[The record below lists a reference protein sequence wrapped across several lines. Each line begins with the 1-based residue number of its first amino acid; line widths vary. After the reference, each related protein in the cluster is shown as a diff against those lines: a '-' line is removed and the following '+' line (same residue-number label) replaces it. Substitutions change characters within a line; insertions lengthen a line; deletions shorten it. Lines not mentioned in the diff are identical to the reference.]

1 MKRTLYLSMVCLL
14 SAFSAVGQI
23 GLRGLNPIEK
33 QKLQLPELPASQSRV
48 TLLRSSENV
57 DYTQGVFILNE
68 DWFGHNNSTINFMT
82 SSGDFAY
89 RIFQTANPGKELGC
103 TSQFG
108 TIFGDNMFI
117 TSKQPKDGGA
127 SIEGGR
133 LNVVDA
139 KTMKVKAQF
148 TDIGG
153 GDGRA
158 FLGVNDSVGYIGA
171 SNGIFLFDIKN
182 LTVGD
187 QLKGASNSGGL
198 YNGQVGMMVRTKTYV
213 FAVQQSKG
221 VLVIDPLKHEIIK
234 LIEGSFS
241 TLTQSKDGSVWV
253 GAGSR
258 LLCIDPETLEE
269 TYLSLPDGLTIPDS
283 WYAWTAGVL
292 CASTQENA
300 IYWTKGGGF
309 SSGNEIYRYEIGN
322 PSSMDKPF
330 YTIPEKGRVLYVGA
344 GLRVSPDDK
353 LYISAFENFG
363 SINYWQYVVDAKTGR
378 QLGCYPLEPSYWF
391 PAMHIFPDNE
401 APVVKDFTS
410 IEAGINDAPITVS
423 LKDMA
428 TDKDNIAEAIYKS
441 VKSVSNESLLS
452 ASILGDNLTLT
463 LKPDQT
469 GEATVSVNFDSNGK
483 IVTKDLKVTV
493 KGKAV
498 YLDKH
503 ELSLNVGEKSTLKV
517 TVPEGVSAVWTS
529 SNSNV
534 ASVVNGE
541 ITAVAQG
548 SAKIIVSAGNEKD
561 TCLVNVSLSVQS
573 LTLDVESDTTRVQRD
588 GTLQLK
594 VKLHP
599 EGAVLPELLWNS
611 SNTKVAHV
619 NNKGLVTAFADG
631 LAVIKVMSAD
641 SSKMDSCVIKVLANI
656 QSVSLPE
663 SISLNTNSNGKQ
675 HTYTLKPTF
684 IPAKPTNTVVSWKSS
699 NEDIVTVSEKG
710 LITAIKAGEATITVT
725 TEDGSKTAECKV
737 NCVQWPD
744 AVKLDLT
751 FVSMKPGNTQQ
762 LTITTT
768 PDSIGAVP
776 MKYVSD
782 TPDVVTVDKNGVLT
796 AKKYGEATITVTTE
810 DGSKTAEC
818 KVNCVQWPDAVKL
831 DLTFVSMKP
840 GNTQQLTIT
849 TTPDSIG
856 AVPMKYVS
864 DTPDVVTVDKNGVL
878 TAKKYGEAI
887 ITVSPLS
894 GADVKATC
902 KVAVEI
908 PVTSIQLDK
917 DTICQKPN
925 TFAQLTAT
933 INPGDATFQE
943 LTWKSTSMSPVR
955 VSSDGKV
962 SFVRPGK
969 SNVVVTSKYG
979 GITDTCVI
987 IVDSIHVESFELKQH
1002 EMTIDIS
1009 KSGRLEWIYAPD
1021 DASQT
1026 MPDITAADEDILYI
1040 YYDGR
1045 IRGEKAG
1052 STWVYAN
1059 MENGKFVDSCLVHV
1073 VCDIDTVTLNKNQAT
1088 IELGRTITLTPTVKV
1103 KPTVEN
1109 PEEVD
1114 QTVYWE
1120 SDNKEIATV
1129 VDGVV
1134 TAISGGSTRIW
1145 VYTNYGDIPAYCDVT
1160 VVPVTE
1166 APSSSVTGVSLNAS
1180 SLSLDKGE
1188 TAVLAAIVTP
1198 SNAENKS
1205 VSWSSSDITVAS
1217 VADDGTVTA
1226 GIAGVATITVTT
1238 DDGGYTATC
1247 EVTVTDPDLDKPV
1260 VEAADSTATLTF
1272 PKVPEATFYE
1282 VSVYKYVNEVPV
1294 LFGVYTMDADGNI
1307 LTGLRSDLR
1316 LGTPG
1321 KIAISLRDLDE
1332 DSDYIVKITAVKE
1345 KDGKKE
1351 VVGTFYS
1358 EPFSTSS
1365 GTVSNETIG
1374 AGEARIYYYAGYL
1387 HLNNLE
1393 SYRCYIVGFNGTVL
1407 DAFEVT
1413 DLNESRLMSFSKGSY
1428 IITAING
1435 NDRITRKFVIK

>member
-1 MKRTLYLSMVCLL
+1 MKRTLYLSMACLL
-14 SAFSAVGQI
+14 SAFSMTGQTS
-23 GLRGLNPIEK
+23 LRNLNPIEE
-33 QKLQLPELPASQSRV
+33 QKLQLPEVPLIQTRSSM
-48 TLLRSSENV
+48 LRSGNNQN
-57 DYTQGVFILNE
+57 YTNGVFILNE
-68 DWFGHNNSTINFMT
+68 DWFGHRNSTINFMDPD
-82 SSGDFAY
+82 GKFDY
-89 RIFQTANPGKELGC
+89 RIFQESNPGKELGC

-117 TSKQPKDGGA
+117 TSKQPQDPGA

-139 KTMKVKAQF
+139 KTMKVKTQLA
-148 TDIGG
+148 DIGG

-158 FLGVNDSVGYIGA
+158 FLGVNDSIGYIGA

-182 LTVGD
+182 LKVGE

-198 YNGQVGMMVRTKTYV
+198 YNGQIGMMVRTKTYV

-221 VLVIDPLKHEIIK
+221 VLVIDPLKHEI
-234 LIEGSFS
+234 LRVIEGSFS
-241 TLTQSKDGSVWV
+241 TLTQSKDGNVWV

-258 LLCIDPETLEE
+258 LLCINPETLEE
-269 TYLSLPDGLTIPDS
+269 NYVALPEGLTIPDS

-292 CASTQENA
+292 CASTQENV

-309 SSGNEIYRYEIGN
+309 SSGNEIYRYVIGD
-322 PSSMDKPF
+322 PSSMEKPF
-330 YTIPEKGRVLYVGA
+330 YTIPDKGRVLYVGA

-353 LYISAFENFG
+353 LYISAFESFG
-363 SINYWQYVVDAKTGR
+363 SINYWQYVVNAKTGV
-378 QLGCYPLEPSYWF
+378 QLGCYQLESTYWF

-401 APVVKDFTS
+401 VPVVSDFTPV
-410 IEAGINDAPITVS
+410 EASINDAPIIVS
-423 LKDMA
+423 LKGMA

-441 VKSVSNESLLS
+441 VKSVSNDKLLS
-452 ASILGDNLTLT
+452 TSIFGDKLTLT

-469 GEATVSVNFDSNGK
+469 GDAVVSINFDSNGK
-483 IVTKDLKVTV
+483 IVTKELKVTV
-493 KGKAV
+493 KGKAI

-503 ELSLNVGEKSTLKV
+503 ELSLNVGEESTLKV
-517 TVPEGVSAVWTS
+517 NAQEGTSVVWKS

-534 ASVVNGE
+534 ATVDAGKISA
-541 ITAVAQG
+541 IAQG
-548 SAKIIVSAGNEKD
+548 STKIIVEVGSNKD
-561 TCLVNVSLSVQS
+561 TCLVNVISPIESLK
-573 LTLDVESDTTRVQRD
+573 LDVEKDTMILQRD
-588 GTLQLK
+588 STLLLK
-594 VKLHP
+594 VKQVP
-599 EGAVLPELLWNS
+599 DGAVLPKLLWSS
-611 SNTKVAHV
+611 SNTKVVHV
-619 NNKGLVTAFADG
+619 NNKGLITAFADG

-663 SISLNTNSNGKQ
+663 SISLNTNPKGKQ

-684 IPAKPTNTVVSWKSS
+684 IPAKPTNTVVRWKSS
-699 NEDIVTVSEKG
+699 NEEIVTVSEKG

-751 FVSMKPGNTQQ
+751 FVSMKPDKTQQ

-768 PDSIGAVP
+768 PDSIGVVP

-782 TPDVVTVDKNGVLT
+782 TPDVVTVDENGVLT
-796 AKKYGEATITVTTE
+796 AKKYGEAT
-810 DGSKTAEC
+810 
-818 KVNCVQWPDAVKL
+818 
-831 DLTFVSMKP
+831 
-840 GNTQQLTIT
+840 
-849 TTPDSIG
+849 
-856 AVPMKYVS
+856 
-864 DTPDVVTVDKNGVL
+864 
-878 TAKKYGEAI
+878 

-925 TFAQLTAT
+925 TFAQLTAK
-933 INPGDATFQE
+933 INPENATFKE
-943 LTWKSTSMSPVR
+943 LTWKSTNMSSVR

-962 SFVRPGK
+962 SFVRPGV
-969 SNVVVTSKYG
+969 SNVIATSKFG
-979 GITDTCVI
+979 GIKDTCVI
-987 IVDSIHVESFELKQH
+987 IVDSIHVESFELKEH
-1002 EMTIDIS
+1002 EVTIDIA
-1009 KSGRLEWIYAPD
+1009 KSGRLEWTYSPD
-1021 DASQT
+1021 EATQT
-1026 MPDITAADEDILYI
+1026 MPDLTAADEDILYI

-1045 IRGEKAG
+1045 IRGEKIG
-1052 STWVYAN
+1052 STWVYAS
-1059 MENGKFVDSCLVHV
+1059 MEKGKFTDSCLVHV
-1073 VCDIDTVTLNKNQAT
+1073 VCDIDTVTLNRNQAV
-1088 IELGRTITLTPTVKV
+1088 IEVANSITLTPTVKV

-1109 PEEVD
+1109 PANVD
-1114 QTVYWE
+1114 QTVYWK
-1120 SDNKEIATV
+1120 SDDEKIAAV
-1129 VDGVV
+1129 VDGKV
-1134 TAISGGSTRIW
+1134 TAISEGMTRIW
-1145 VYTNYGDIPAYCDVT
+1145 VYTNYGKIPAYCDVT

-1166 APSSSVTGVSLNAS
+1166 TPPASVTGVSLNIS

-1205 VSWSSSDITVAS
+1205 VSWSSSDATVAL

-1238 DDGGYTATC
+1238 DEGGYKATC

-1307 LTGLRSDLR
+1307 ITGLRSDLR
-1316 LGTPG
+1316 SGTPD
-1321 KIAISLRDLDE
+1321 KIAISLRDLDG

-1365 GTVSNETIG
+1365 GTVGNETIG
-1374 AGEARIYYYAGYL
+1374 ADEARIYYYAGYL
-1387 HLNNLE
+1387 HLDNLE
-1393 SYRCYIVGFNGTVL
+1393 GYRCYIVGFNGTVL

-1413 DLNESRLMSFSKGSY
+1413 NLNESRLMSFSKGSY

>member
-1 MKRTLYLSMVCLL
+1 
-14 SAFSAVGQI
+14 
-23 GLRGLNPIEK
+23 
-33 QKLQLPELPASQSRV
+33 
-48 TLLRSSENV
+48 
-57 DYTQGVFILNE
+57 
-68 DWFGHNNSTINFMT
+68 
-82 SSGDFAY
+82 
-89 RIFQTANPGKELGC
+89 

-503 ELSLNVGEKSTLKV
+503 ELSQNVGEKSTLKV

-796 AKKYGEATITVTTE
+796 AKKYGEA
-810 DGSKTAEC
+810 
-818 KVNCVQWPDAVKL
+818 
-831 DLTFVSMKP
+831 
-840 GNTQQLTIT
+840 
-849 TTPDSIG
+849 
-856 AVPMKYVS
+856 
-864 DTPDVVTVDKNGVL
+864 
-878 TAKKYGEAI
+878 I

-1026 MPDITAADEDILYI
+1026 MPDITAADED
-1040 YYDGR
+1040 
-1045 IRGEKAG
+1045 
-1052 STWVYAN
+1052 
-1059 MENGKFVDSCLVHV
+1059 
-1073 VCDIDTVTLNKNQAT
+1073 
-1088 IELGRTITLTPTVKV
+1088 
-1103 KPTVEN
+1103 
-1109 PEEVD
+1109 
-1114 QTVYWE
+1114 
-1120 SDNKEIATV
+1120 
-1129 VDGVV
+1129 
-1134 TAISGGSTRIW
+1134 
-1145 VYTNYGDIPAYCDVT
+1145 
-1160 VVPVTE
+1160 
-1166 APSSSVTGVSLNAS
+1166 
-1180 SLSLDKGE
+1180 
-1188 TAVLAAIVTP
+1188 
-1198 SNAENKS
+1198 
-1205 VSWSSSDITVAS
+1205 
-1217 VADDGTVTA
+1217 
-1226 GIAGVATITVTT
+1226 
-1238 DDGGYTATC
+1238 
-1247 EVTVTDPDLDKPV
+1247 
-1260 VEAADSTATLTF
+1260 
-1272 PKVPEATFYE
+1272 
-1282 VSVYKYVNEVPV
+1282 
-1294 LFGVYTMDADGNI
+1294 
-1307 LTGLRSDLR
+1307 
-1316 LGTPG
+1316 
-1321 KIAISLRDLDE
+1321 
-1332 DSDYIVKITAVKE
+1332 
-1345 KDGKKE
+1345 
-1351 VVGTFYS
+1351 
-1358 EPFSTSS
+1358 
-1365 GTVSNETIG
+1365 
-1374 AGEARIYYYAGYL
+1374 
-1387 HLNNLE
+1387 
-1393 SYRCYIVGFNGTVL
+1393 
-1407 DAFEVT
+1407 
-1413 DLNESRLMSFSKGSY
+1413 
-1428 IITAING
+1428 
-1435 NDRITRKFVIK
+1435 

>member
-796 AKKYGEATITVTTE
+796 AKKYGEA
-810 DGSKTAEC
+810 
-818 KVNCVQWPDAVKL
+818 
-831 DLTFVSMKP
+831 
-840 GNTQQLTIT
+840 
-849 TTPDSIG
+849 
-856 AVPMKYVS
+856 
-864 DTPDVVTVDKNGVL
+864 
-878 TAKKYGEAI
+878 I

-1365 GTVSNETIG
+1365 GTVNNETIG